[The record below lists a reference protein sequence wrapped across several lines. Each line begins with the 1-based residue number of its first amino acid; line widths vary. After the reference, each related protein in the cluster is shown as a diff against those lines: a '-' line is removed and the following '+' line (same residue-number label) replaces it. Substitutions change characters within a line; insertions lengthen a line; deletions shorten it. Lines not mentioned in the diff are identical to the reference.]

1 MKLSILSCLVVA
13 TVGCSTTSS
22 QASASTSFFDN
33 FGTSKCGV
41 PTEVYRSVKAKQ
53 RGPVDGGYDE
63 DGDGKVSHIEA
74 FTTWDFLQTESV
86 LHSGIEYQEYTWTNI
101 DTCYKFS
108 VTAFDFYE
116 DKSQPVLWQTCRKF
130 RFHVI
135 DPDGNRIG
143 GSKEQVGCRN
153 FGTHDWWLL

>member
-1 MKLSILSCLVVA
+1 MNKLTLSCLVTIA
-13 TVGCSTTSS
+13 TIGITKSPETSA
-22 QASASTSFFDN
+22 QSFFDSI
-33 FGTSKCGV
+33 GTSTCGV
-41 PTEVYRSVKAKQ
+41 PLDVYRSVKSKE

-86 LHSGIEYQEYTWTNI
+86 LHSGIEHQEYTWTNI
-101 DTCYKFS
+101 DTCYKFH
-108 VTAFDFYE
+108 VVAHDFYE
-116 DKSQPVLWQTCRKF
+116 DKSQPVLWQTCRTF
-130 RFHVI
+130 DFYVT

-143 GSKEQVGCRN
+143 GNTSQVGCRN